1 MLMAAEADDE
11 GDKDDA
17 TCLRARMESLL
28 MLKVVWRVLVLADR
42 PWYVMG
48 DAVQAGWFSMGT
60 GKPEGHSRKACWYGR
75 MSRYALAFLHGR
87 WCGSRA
93 HLFGLCRTYP
103 RKSSPP
109 SQTVWMIETTKRR
122 PPSTKLACKWLT
134 SIGPSQTLVTFGQ
147 RAELFAV
154 QE

>member
-75 MSRYALAFLHGR
+75 MSR
-87 WCGSRA
+87 
-93 HLFGLCRTYP
+93 TYP